1 LRERPPLTCMDSA
14 SSINTDIDTRTA
26 RSWNELVDILYEG
39 SWDHSIERFRS
50 PFVVRGACDSRS
62 DLSTSLMRLGRG
74 HEDLARLEG
83 HLLRNFR
90 KYAHMETAVGP
101 SVWNWLAIAQH
112 HGLHTRLL
120 DWTYS
125 PFVAMH
131 FVTENLSWYDS
142 DGVIWCINHRETNR
156 LIPDVLKQA
165 AEQSGSDVFTA
176 EMLDEAAPTL
186 ESFDKLAP
194 DPFVILLEPPSVD
207 ARIANQFALFSAMS
221 SASAAL
227 HEWLGGHRHLGRRV
241 IVPASLK
248 WEVRD
253 KLDQAGITERMLY
266 PGLDGLTRWLSRY
279 YTSRSAAGQD
289 GRACDSDADP
299 RDPNPAHRL
308 RRQR

>member
-1 LRERPPLTCMDSA
+1 MRDRPSLTCNDSA
-14 SSINTDIDTRTA
+14 SSIDVDTRTA
-26 RSWNELVDILYEG
+26 GSWNELVDILYEG
-39 SWDHSIERFRS
+39 SWDASIERFRS
-50 PFVVRGACDSRS
+50 PFVFRGACDCRS

-74 HEDLARLEG
+74 HDDLARLEG

-90 KYAHMETAVGP
+90 KYAHMETTVGP

-131 FVTENLSWYDS
+131 FVTENLNWYDS

-156 LIPDVLKQA
+156 LIPEVLKTA

-176 EMLDEAAPTL
+176 EMLEEIAPTL
-186 ESFDKLAP
+186 DAFDRLAP
-194 DPFVILLEPPSVD
+194 EPFVILLEPPSVD
-207 ARIANQFALFSAMS
+207 VRIANQFALFSAMS
-221 SASAAL
+221 SPNAAL
-227 HEWLGGHRHLGRRV
+227 HEWLGGHAELGRRV
-241 IVPASLK
+241 IVPAGLK

-279 YTSRSAAGQD
+279 YTSRSDAGR
-289 GRACDSDADP
+289 GRVLCDAD
-299 RDPNPAHRL
+299 RDPGEPH

>member
-1 LRERPPLTCMDSA
+1 MLDRPSATCPE
-14 SSINTDIDTRTA
+14 DTAALDHAIETKVVQ
-26 RSWNELVDILYEG
+26 SWTELVDVLYEG
-39 SWDHSIERFRS
+39 SWDASIERFRS
-50 PFVVRGACDSRS
+50 PFVFRGACDSRS

-74 HEDLARLEG
+74 HDDLARLEG

-90 KYAHMETAVGP
+90 KYAHMETTVGR

-131 FVTENLSWYDS
+131 FVTENLKWYDL
-142 DGVIWCINHRETNR
+142 DGVIWCVNHRETNR
-156 LIPDVLKQA
+156 LIPEVLKEA

-176 EMLDEAAPTL
+176 EMLDELVPTL
-186 ESFDKLAP
+186 EGFDRLAP
-194 DPFVILLEPPSVD
+194 EPFVIFLEPPSVD
-207 ARIANQFALFSAMS
+207 VRIANQFALFSAMS
-221 SASAAL
+221 SPNAAL
-227 HEWLGGHRHLGRRV
+227 HKWLATHRQLGRR
-241 IVPASLK
+241 IIIPAGLK

-279 YTSRSAAGQD
+279 YTSK
-289 GRACDSDADP
+289 SDAERCQDACGEE
-299 RDPNPAHRL
+299 RNEIGRGQ